1 MALDTRGF
9 ADGALRGFEVM
20 DNYYRRQHSLKQA
33 DEQMTMARENQAISL
48 KAHDQQMK
56 LAQERSDRE
65 RSEFDAK
72 YGTVGEDGER
82 IGGWLAKQRAQQGKV
97 ADAQLAA
104 SQSKQK
110 LSDYQ
115 LNQAQKTNY
124 IRDNLPLVQNAW
136 KRYNDS
142 GEVDPVLDNEYIR
155 GSAYDPRRY
164 LSKKVNHAFDV
175 IESKLPQIAQGQVKS
190 DDPDFVSALGVMY
203 EGQVKASIG
212 QQDPITGKTIR
223 DAKLGG
229 VHLANDIDPNQLGDQ
244 PGIVL
249 TTMVDYGDGKWVAKP
264 VTNNR
269 STDLN
274 DTVKVIPL
282 NRAMKDITSQLALR
296 RQAASSDAYKQ
307 VFGKSRQNQSK
318 YDDAI
323 VALEKEKM
331 KAIAQVLSPESEAGQ
346 KQIAAIN
353 AQFDASAQN
362 LQQRL
367 LGEQRSNAR
376 TTTGTT
382 QVPQWAGGNP
392 VKLKFARALQANGY
406 DVGQMPKADLDD
418 AWKAER
424 ESRLAADNS
433 QLVGQYKNRGAA
445 DADNAENAGQSHL
458 MSVMGYRP

>member
-33 DEQMTMARENQAISL
+33 DEQMTMARENQAMSL

-72 YGTVGEDGER
+72 YGTTGEDGKR
-82 IGGWLAKQRAQQGKV
+82 VGGWLAKQQAQQGKV

-104 SQSKQK
+104 SQSRQK

-115 LNQAQKTNY
+115 FNQAQKTNY

-136 KRYNDS
+136 KQYNDS

-164 LSKKVNHAFDV
+164 LSKKVNRAFDV

-190 DDPDFVSALGVMY
+190 DDADFVSALGVMY
-203 EGQVKASIG
+203 ENQVKASVG
-212 QQDPITGKTIR
+212 QQDPITGKTIK
-223 DAKLGG
+223 DVKLGG
-229 VHLANDIDPNQLGDQ
+229 VHLAKDIDPNQPGEQ

-249 TTMVDYGDGKWVAKP
+249 TTMVNYGDDGKWVAKP

-282 NRAMKDITSQLALR
+282 ERAMKDITSQLALR

-346 KQIAAIN
+346 KQIMAIN
-353 AQFDASAQN
+353 AQFDASVQN

-376 TTTGTT
+376 TT

-392 VKLKFARALQANGY
+392 VKIKFARALQANGY
-406 DVGQMPKADLDD
+406 DVGQMSTDDLDD

-433 QLVGQYKNRGAA
+433 QLVGQYKNRGSAG
-445 DADNAENAGQSHL
+445 ADNAENSGQSHL